1 MLVNRLQT
9 TLLTITGLIALS
21 IGSLIAMDPMDF
33 YSSYGITLA
42 GNTDML
48 SELRAPGANLAV
60 LGAVILMG
68 AWRKSMRQVSLLIGL
83 IVFGAFAAGRFLGLL
98 TDGIPSD
105 KVLAALLIELIAAL
119 LLAMTYFATRRAQ
132 QRTYQ

>member
-1 MLVNRLQT
+1 MAVNRLQT
-9 TLLTITGLIALS
+9 ILLTITGLIALL

-33 YSSYGITLA
+33 YSSYGIALA

-105 KVLAALLIELIAAL
+105 KVLAALLIELFAAL
-119 LLAMTYFATRRAQ
+119 LLAMTYLAARRAQ
-132 QRTYQ
+132 PSTYS